1 MFARVTTMK
10 GSPNNV
16 DDGIREFK
24 NQPQRYGRQDGFI
37 GKYLLVDRTSGEM
50 ISITL
55 WETEGHL
62 QATAATA
69 SQQRQRNVQAAAA
82 APPSVAI
89 YEVAFHPPEMA

>member
-10 GSPNNV
+10 GSPDNV
-16 DDGIREFK
+16 DNGIQEFT
-24 NQPQRYGRQDGFI
+24 NQPQRYGREDGFI
-37 GKYLLVDRTSGEM
+37 GKFLLADRTSGEM

-55 WETEGHL
+55 WETEGQL

-89 YEVAFHPPEMA
+89 YEVAYHPPGLA